1 MDDGI
6 AFDAGAHLYTA
17 RRLVHCG
24 LRKLPAG
31 EGIIFR
37 GHGLFQISR
46 EDEMLANDM
55 DTECRHLHDLNSNI
69 SYKIYETGSH
79 PLIVSRAEEIAQLIK
94 AFLVK

>member
-1 MDDGI
+1 MYSSRIHALFLMDDWI

-55 DTECRHLHDLNSNI
+55 DTECRH
-69 SYKIYETGSH
+69 
-79 PLIVSRAEEIAQLIK
+79 
-94 AFLVK
+94 